1 MASARLIIDGRLMGQ
16 LMGLLLGSAHVR
28 FQPPMQLA
36 ISQQLKP
43 ESSPSA
49 SLMEKYRQLKSTLG
63 TAQSYL
69 ATWNEVIMKVSRVDF

>member
-1 MASARLIIDGRLMGQ
+1 
-16 LMGLLLGSAHVR
+16 
-28 FQPPMQLA
+28 MQLA